1 MVRRRVRVR
10 RAPLSDSRRY
20 LDDRSDG
27 PTEYATVVVVGAA
40 DEKGLLVLM
49 PRVYPKNPDARRARI
64 TIPISAG
71 LLAQIKKLA
80 DRSGIA
86 STTLVHYLVESGV
99 DAIRIG
105 KIEWSS
111 LVNSASFIDAT
122 RRRSINEIRKRK
134 LDV

>member
-1 MVRRRVRVR
+1 
-10 RAPLSDSRRY
+10 
-20 LDDRSDG
+20 
-27 PTEYATVVVVGAA
+27 
-40 DEKGLLVLM
+40 M